1 MTSLNVGDFVSI
13 TSIFANHLRCGWVKR
28 FTKKRVTVAFADN
41 SFSPDHPK
49 YVSYALK
56 SLEKVD
62 DKDMVVL
69 ELQETRQYK
78 IDHDPKEVKEED
90 DRSLHD
96 TRVENTDLRN
106 KVFTLKLELDR
117 LQSELRSCQQTK
129 YELEALEGQLRDLH
143 QGPGWRWR
151 RTPGN
156 AALVRSDD

>member
-13 TSIFANHLRCGWVKR
+13 TSICANHLRCGWVKR

-106 KVFTLKLELDR
+106 VLNFCSWTIV
-117 LQSELRSCQQTK
+117 S
-129 YELEALEGQLRDLH
+129 
-143 QGPGWRWR
+143 
-151 RTPGN
+151 
-156 AALVRSDD
+156 